1 MAAAVANLQRRV
13 RVSPARLKRTA
24 ERTLRSL
31 GRAGRDVHVTVVD
44 DAAIRR
50 LNARWMGTR
59 RSTDVLA
66 FDLDAPGPSRLLGE
80 VVVSADT
87 AKRQAGLVR
96 VAVALELDLLVIH
109 GLLHLA
115 GYDDREPRAARRM
128 HERARKILAD
138 AGRRAP
144 SRFWAGLLDQ
154 ASRSPIGGEGR
165 NSSRAARFGRRG
177 EGGVGEG

>member
-1 MAAAVANLQRRV
+1 
-13 RVSPARLKRTA
+13 
-24 ERTLRSL
+24 
-31 GRAGRDVHVTVVD
+31 
-44 DAAIRR
+44 
-50 LNARWMGTR
+50 MGTR

-154 ASRSPIGGEGR
+154 ASRSPIGGEAAI
-165 NSSRAARFGRRG
+165 RAEPPASATRRG
-177 EGGVGEG
+177 LSR

>member
-1 MAAAVANLQRRV
+1 MGAAVANLQRRV
-13 RVSPARLKRTA
+13 RISPARLKSTA
-24 ERTLRSL
+24 ERTLRAL
-31 GRAGRDVHVTVVD
+31 GRAGRDVHVTVVN

-87 AKRQAGLVR
+87 AKRQAKLVR

-115 GYDDREPRAARRM
+115 GYDDHEPRAARRM
-128 HERARKILAD
+128 HERARKILAE

-144 SRFWAGLLDQ
+144 LRFWDGLLE
-154 ASRSPIGGEGR
+154 AP
-165 NSSRAARFGRRG
+165 
-177 EGGVGEG
+177 

>member
-1 MAAAVANLQRRV
+1 M
-13 RVSPARLKRTA
+13 
-24 ERTLRSL
+24 
-31 GRAGRDVHVTVVD
+31 
-44 DAAIRR
+44 
-50 LNARWMGTR
+50 
-59 RSTDVLA
+59 LA

-138 AGRRAP
+138 TGRRAP

-165 NSSRAARFGRRG
+165 NSSRDARFGRRG
-177 EGGVGEG
+177 EG

>member
-66 FDLDAPGPSRLLGE
+66 FDLDVPGPSRLLGE
-80 VVVSADT
+80 VIVSADT
-87 AKRQAGLVR
+87 ARRQARQAGVP
-96 VAVALELDLLVIH
+96 VALELDLLVVH

-115 GYDDREPRAARRM
+115 GWDDHEPREARLM
-128 HERARKILAD
+128 HERAR
-138 AGRRAP
+138 
-144 SRFWAGLLDQ
+144 
-154 ASRSPIGGEGR
+154 E
-165 NSSRAARFGRRG
+165 
-177 EGGVGEG
+177 

>member
-24 ERTLRSL
+24 ERALRSL
-31 GRAGRDVHVTVVD
+31 GRAGRDVHVTVVND
-44 DAAIRR
+44 SAIRR

-80 VVVSADT
+80 IVVSADT
-87 AKRQAGLVR
+87 AKRQAGVVR
-96 VAVALELDLLVIH
+96 VPVALELDLLVVH

-115 GYDDREPRAARRM
+115 GYDDHEPREARRM
-128 HERARKILAD
+128 HERARKILID

-144 SRFWAGLLDQ
+144 SRFWDGLLDQ
-154 ASRSPIGGEGR
+154 RTLPLREAGR
-165 NSSRAARFGRRG
+165 RSSRTS
-177 EGGVGEG
+177 

>member
-13 RVSPARLKRTA
+13 RVSPARLKCTA

-87 AKRQAGLVR
+87 AKRQARVVR

-109 GLLHLA
+109 GVLHLA
-115 GYDDREPRAARRM
+115 GYDDREPREARRM

-144 SRFWAGLLDQ
+144 ARFWDGLLEP
-154 ASRSPIGGEGR
+154 RPR
-165 NSSRAARFGRRG
+165 
-177 EGGVGEG
+177 

>member
-31 GRAGRDVHVTVVD
+31 GRAARDVHVTVVD

-66 FDLDAPGPSRLLGE
+66 FDLEAPGPSRLLGE

-87 AKRQAGLVR
+87 AKRQARLGRVGRDLGL
-96 VAVALELDLLVIH
+96 ALPVIPRLLPP
-109 GLLHLA
+109 A
-115 GYDDREPRAARRM
+115 RADDGEPREARRM
-128 HERARKILAD
+128 HERARKILA
-138 AGRRAP
+138 AGGRQAP
-144 SRFWAGLLDQ
+144 SRFWAGL
-154 ASRSPIGGEGR
+154 REP
-165 NSSRAARFGRRG
+165 
-177 EGGVGEG
+177 

>member
-1 MAAAVANLQRRV
+1 MAAAVANLQRSV

-31 GRAGRDVHVTVVD
+31 GRAGRDVPVTGVD

-59 RSTDVLA
+59 RSTAVLA

-80 VVVSADT
+80 VVVSAD
-87 AKRQAGLVR
+87 AARRQAGLVR

-115 GYDDREPRAARRM
+115 GYDDREPRAARRI

-138 AGRRAP
+138 PGRRARP
-144 SRFWAGLLDQ
+144 RVWTRRL
-154 ASRSPIGGEGR
+154 E
-165 NSSRAARFGRRG
+165 RARRCPP
-177 EGGVGEG
+177 VGERPATASA